1 MTKRTKSMCV
11 LGMMS
16 GTSADGIDVVL
27 ARVSG
32 APPSLSVKLEGHHHV
47 AHAAR
52 VRAAILRLA
61 NGAPTTTAEISQLN
75 FLLGEEFA
83 RAAIAACKRWRVPLR
98 KISLIGSHGQTV
110 YHQGAPSPFLDRSRV
125 ASTLQIGEPSVIAAR
140 TGVDTIGDFRP
151 ADLAVGGQ
159 GAPLVPFVDYLLYRH
174 PKHGRVALNIGGI
187 ANLTA
192 IPAGAR
198 PKDVIAFDTGP
209 GNMIVDA
216 LVEQLTR
223 GRERFDKNADIALR
237 GWMIPGLLNELIGNA
252 YLAKA
257 PPKTAGR
264 EEFGR
269 AFAASLLAW
278 GKKHHARPED
288 LVRTATIFTS
298 LSIANALQRFILP
311 HMQVD
316 ELIVSG
322 GGAQNPLMMVYLA
335 AILPRFAIVSSSR
348 FGIPPQAKEALAFAI
363 LAYEAYHRRP
373 NNLPSATGASR
384 AAVLGK
390 LVHGR
395 AR

>member
-1 MTKRTKSMCV
+1 MRV

-16 GTSADGIDVVL
+16 GTSADGIDVAL
-27 ARVSG
+27 ARISG
-32 APPSLSVKLEGHHHV
+32 APPSLSVKLEAHHHV
-47 AHAAR
+47 GYPAR
-52 VRAAILRLA
+52 VRESILRLA
-61 NGAPTTTAEISQLN
+61 NGAATTSAEISQLN

-83 RAAIAACKRWRVPLR
+83 RAAIAACKRWRVPLG
-98 KISLIGSHGQTV
+98 KISLVGSHGQTV
-110 YHQGAPSPFLDRSRV
+110 YHQGAASPFLERSRV

-151 ADLAVGGQ
+151 ADMAAGGQ

-198 PKDVIAFDTGP
+198 PRDVIAFDTGP

-216 LVEQLTR
+216 LVEQFTR
-223 GRERFDKNADIALR
+223 GRERFDRNAELALR
-237 GWMIPGLLNELIGNA
+237 GWMIPALLNELMEHP
-252 YLAKA
+252 YLAKE
-257 PPKTAGR
+257 PTKTAGR

-269 AFAASLLAW
+269 AFADSLLAW
-278 GKKHHARPED
+278 GKKHRARPED
-288 LVRTATIFTS
+288 LVRTATVFTS
-298 LSIANALQRFILP
+298 LSIANALQRFVLP
-311 HMQVD
+311 RMQVD

-335 AILPRFAIVSSSR
+335 AILPGFAIVSSSS

-363 LAYEAYHRRP
+363 LAYEAYHGRP

-384 AAVLGK
+384 AAILGK